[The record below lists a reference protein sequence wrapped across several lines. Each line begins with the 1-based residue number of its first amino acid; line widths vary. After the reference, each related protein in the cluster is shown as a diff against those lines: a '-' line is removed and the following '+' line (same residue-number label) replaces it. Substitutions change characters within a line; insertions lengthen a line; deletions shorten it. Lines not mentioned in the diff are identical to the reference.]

1 MAELTVMVRAALCF
15 SVIGAVLSALALALA
30 LYWRRH

>member
-1 MAELTVMVRAALCF
+1 MAELTMMVRAALCF
-15 SVIGAVLSALALALA
+15 GVTGTVLSVLALA

>member
-1 MAELTVMVRAALCF
+1 MTELTMTVRAALCF
-15 SVIGAVLSALALALA
+15 GVVGTVLSALA

>member
-1 MAELTVMVRAALCF
+1 MAELMVMVRAALF
-15 SVIGAVLSALALALA
+15 FGVVGTVLSALALT

>member
-1 MAELTVMVRAALCF
+1 MAELTVMVRAALF
-15 SVIGAVLSALALALA
+15 FGMVGTVLSALALA

>member
-1 MAELTVMVRAALCF
+1 MAELAMMVRAALF
-15 SVIGAVLSALALALA
+15 FGVIGTVLSVLALA

>member
-1 MAELTVMVRAALCF
+1 MAELMVMVRAALF
-15 SVIGAVLSALALALA
+15 FGVVGTVLSALALA

>member
-1 MAELTVMVRAALCF
+1 MAELTMMVLAALF
-15 SVIGAVLSALALALA
+15 FGVIGTVLSALALA

>member
-1 MAELTVMVRAALCF
+1 MAELTVMVCAALF
-15 SVIGAVLSALALALA
+15 FGVIGTVLSVLALA

>member
-1 MAELTVMVRAALCF
+1 MAELMVMVRAALF
-15 SVIGAVLSALALALA
+15 FGVIGTVLSALALA

>member
-1 MAELTVMVRAALCF
+1 MAELMVMVRAALCF
-15 SVIGAVLSALALALA
+15 GVVGTVLSALALT

>member
-1 MAELTVMVRAALCF
+1 MAELMVMVRAALF
-15 SVIGAVLSALALALA
+15 FGVIGTVLSALALT

>member
-1 MAELTVMVRAALCF
+1 MAELTVMVSAALF
-15 SVIGAVLSALALALA
+15 FGVIGTVLSALALA

>member
-1 MAELTVMVRAALCF
+1 MAELMVMVRVALF
-15 SVIGAVLSALALALA
+15 FGVVGTVLSALALA

>member
-1 MAELTVMVRAALCF
+1 MAELMVMVRAALCF
-15 SVIGAVLSALALALA
+15 GVIGTVLSALALT

>member
-1 MAELTVMVRAALCF
+1 MAELTVMVRAALF
-15 SVIGAVLSALALALA
+15 FGVVGTVLSALALT

>member
-1 MAELTVMVRAALCF
+1 MAELMVMVRSALCF
-15 SVIGAVLSALALALA
+15 GVVGTVLSALALT

>member
-1 MAELTVMVRAALCF
+1 MAELTMMVGAALF
-15 SVIGAVLSALALALA
+15 FGVVGTVLSALALA

>member
-15 SVIGAVLSALALALA
+15 GVVGTVLSALALT
-30 LYWRRH
+30 LYWRRR

>member
-1 MAELTVMVRAALCF
+1 MAELMVMVRAALCF
-15 SVIGAVLSALALALA
+15 GIVGTVLSTLALT

>member
-1 MAELTVMVRAALCF
+1 MAELTMMVRAALF
-15 SVIGAVLSALALALA
+15 FGVVGTVLSVLALA

>member
-1 MAELTVMVRAALCF
+1 MVELTVMVRAGLF
-15 SVIGAVLSALALALA
+15 FGVVGTVLSALALA

>member
-1 MAELTVMVRAALCF
+1 MAELTAMVRAALF
-15 SVIGAVLSALALALA
+15 FGVVGTVLSALALA

>member
-1 MAELTVMVRAALCF
+1 MAKLTVMVRVALCF
-15 SVIGAVLSALALALA
+15 GVIGTVLSALALA

>member
-1 MAELTVMVRAALCF
+1 MAELTMMVHAALF
-15 SVIGAVLSALALALA
+15 FGVVGTVLSALALA

>member
-1 MAELTVMVRAALCF
+1 MAELMVMVRAALCF
-15 SVIGAVLSALALALA
+15 GIVGTVLSALALA

>member
-1 MAELTVMVRAALCF
+1 MAELMVMVRAALLF
-15 SVIGAVLSALALALA
+15 GVIGTVLSALALA